1 SPVNDAPVAS
11 NDGPVAVTE
20 DTPVSGNVLTNDSD
34 VEGDTLTVTQ
44 FTVDGDTTVYTAGQT
59 ATITGVGT
67 LFIDADGSYTFTPA
81 ANYNGLVPTATYT
94 ISDGSLTDTA
104 ELSFAN
110 VSPVN
115 DAPVFEDEDGD
126 PVDPAGYSFDYDEN
140 SAVGAA
146 LGTVTATDVDSASV
160 AYAIVAGDPG

>member
-1 SPVNDAPVAS
+1 RASPPAPHVRGPVPTARYTLPDASLTDSSGVPRARATS
-11 NDGPVAVTE
+11 PTRRSSALNDGPVAVTE

-81 ANYNGLVPTATYT
+81 LNYNGPAPTATYT
-94 ISDGSLTDTA
+94 IRDGSL
-104 ELSFAN
+104 
-110 VSPVN
+110 P
-115 DAPVFEDEDGD
+115 
-126 PVDPAGYSFDYDEN
+126 
-140 SAVGAA
+140 
-146 LGTVTATDVDSASV
+146 
-160 AYAIVAGDPG
+160 